1 MQKICSMHL
10 CLVEDDTALAAALSE
25 GLQAA
30 DYSVAQVARGNLALD
45 LLGNGSF
52 DLAIVDIGL
61 PDRSGIDVIRQL
73 RRLGSKLPV
82 LILTARD
89 GSEDRVIGLD
99 AGADDYLTKPFDFNE
114 LLARLRAIY
123 RRAGGNMAAL
133 LQCGD
138 VCLDL
143 TSRELTVADQAV
155 ELGRREFMLLKLL
168 LENAGRIVT
177 RDRLETE
184 LYGWL
189 DPVASNALEVHVHH
203 LRKKIGAD
211 RIRTMRG
218 VGYMLVN
225 VDAGND

>member
-1 MQKICSMHL
+1 MHL
-10 CLVEDDTALAAALSE
+10 CLVEDDSALAAALSE
-25 GLQAA
+25 SLQAA
-30 DYSVAQVARGNLALD
+30 DYRVAQVARGNLALD

-73 RRLGSKLPV
+73 RRLGSKLPI

-89 GSEDRVIGLD
+89 DSEDRVIGLD
-99 AGADDYLTKPFDFNE
+99 AGADDYLTKPFDVNE

-123 RRAGGNMAAL
+123 RRASGNTPAL

-138 VCLDL
+138 VCLHL
-143 TSRELTVADQAV
+143 TSRELKVADQTI

-177 RDRLETE
+177 RDRLENE

-189 DPVASNALEVHVHH
+189 DPIASNALEVHVHH

-225 VDAGND
+225 VDASND

>member
-1 MQKICSMHL
+1 MQL
-10 CLVEDDTALAAALSE
+10 LLVEDDVALATALSE

-30 DYSVAQVARGNLALD
+30 DYRVNQVARGQQALE
-45 LLGNGSF
+45 LLRDTAF

-61 PDRSGIDVIRQL
+61 PDCSGLDVIRGL

-82 LILTARD
+82 LVLTARD
-89 GSEDRVIGLD
+89 GSDDRVTGLD
-99 AGADDYLTKPFDFNE
+99 AGADDYLVKPFDFNE

-123 RRAGGNMAAL
+123 RRSVGHVSNAL
-133 LQCGD
+133 VCGD
-138 VCLDL
+138 VRLDL
-143 TSRELTVADQAV
+143 QTRELTVAQQPVA
-155 ELGRREFMLLKLL
+155 LARREFTLLQTL
-168 LENAGRIVT
+168 LENAGRVVT

-203 LRKKIGAD
+203 LRKKLGSK

-218 VGYMLVN
+218 VGYMLVSP
-225 VDAGND
+225 ASSQA